1 MLSRRKIHACT
12 LHLKTQQQR
21 PLMADCHSHGD
32 WKGRGLFSERRAVG
46 RTVIDTS
53 VFGSIVASGMRTSK
67 NCPASLPQCP
77 SCASLCTDTGTHF
90 LSVHAPG
97 PGRIMPPDVVINM
110 LSSADKSRQYSASKT
125 QQQRPSMAGLSQT
138 RSGKGL
144 GLLQER
150 EGSGLNG
157 DSCGHIRVF

>member
-12 LHLKTQQQR
+12 LHLRTQQQR

-46 RTVIDTS
+46 RAVIDTG

-97 PGRIMPPDVVINM
+97 PGRIVPPDVVINM
-110 LSSADKSRQYSASKT
+110 LSSADNRASTLHLKRSSRGQAW
-125 QQQRPSMAGLSQT
+125 QDCHRLGLE
-138 RSGKGL
+138 KGL
-144 GLLQER
+144 GVA
-150 EGSGLNG
+150 SGDG
-157 DSCGHIRVF
+157 R